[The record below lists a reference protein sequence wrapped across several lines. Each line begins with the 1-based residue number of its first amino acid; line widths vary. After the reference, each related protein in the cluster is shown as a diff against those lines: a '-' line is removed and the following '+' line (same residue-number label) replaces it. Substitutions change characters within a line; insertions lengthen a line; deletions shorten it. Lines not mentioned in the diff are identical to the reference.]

1 MTHPPEKPADDLAD
15 VWGLLDALPP
25 AAARVDLAATT
36 VDLVAAK
43 LAGESAP
50 PLRRAVGTRVWATQ
64 IAVVAAA
71 LVAGLAA
78 GRSVAPDPDQRVLQ
92 QLPIIEH
99 LGILREAGSLGF
111 LEAVAERVGGRQS
124 PPRWMR
130 LAREPGEMQQE
141 ATAFDIAVE
150 SLRRSFAEPPGPDL
164 LARRR
169 QHVALLPAAER
180 AELERSVERFE
191 ALTSI
196 DRRELTAVARMLADP
211 AAGRLR
217 DAARAWHLV
226 VTAMNPVFR
235 RTVVEMPVADRLE
248 VLERSPGRF
257 EPRPPGRPREEL
269 RDRRPPPGSLPEPGG
284 FPPPADR
291 EGRPRLGDF
300 PGPFDR
306 QPPFQPPIRREE
318 PPPGSD
324 RSPGPRETPAPPR

>member
-1 MTHPPEKPADDLAD
+1 MTHFPERPADDLAD

-43 LAGESAP
+43 LAGESP
-50 PLRRAVGTRVWATQ
+50 PPARRAGEPRVWATRV
-64 IAVVAAA
+64 AVVAAA

-78 GRSVAPDPDQRVLQ
+78 GRSVAPDPDQRALQ
-92 QLPIIEH
+92 QLPVIEH

-111 LEAVAERVGGRQS
+111 LEAVAERMGGRQS

-130 LAREPGEMQQE
+130 LAREPGEGQQE
-141 ATAFDIAVE
+141 GAAFDVAVE
-150 SLRRSFAEPPGPDL
+150 SLRRSLAEPPGDDL

-169 QHVALLPAAER
+169 RHVAQLPAAER

-191 ALTSI
+191 GLTKI
-196 DRRELTAVARMLADP
+196 DRRELTAVAQMLADP

-226 VTAMNPVFR
+226 VTAMNPVVR

-257 EPRPPGRPREEL
+257 EPRPPGRPREEF
-269 RDRRPPPGSLPEPGG
+269 RERRPPPGAAAGPGG
-284 FPPPADR
+284 PPPPAAR
-291 EGRPRLGDF
+291 EERPRPGDF
-300 PGPFDR
+300 PGPFNR
-306 QPPFQPPIRREE
+306 QPPVRRDDPPAGSGR
-318 PPPGSD
+318 PPAPG
-324 RSPGPRETPAPPR
+324 ETPAPPR